1 VKVLLIDDHL
11 MFAQSLARLL
21 DVEPDID
28 VVGMFGTMLD
38 GVAAATIR
46 RPDVVVVDYRL
57 PDGDGVSAA
66 SRITA
71 DVADVGV
78 IMLTGMTDEQLVLDA
93 MDAGCAGFVTKDK
106 AASELVHAIRVVHDG
121 DAYLPPKLLAALLPK
136 FSAPRRRI
144 GDDLT
149 DREREVLQL
158 MAEGLTNKDISQR
171 LVVSNFT
178 TRNHVR
184 NILTKLHAHSR
195 LEAVVIA
202 NRERV
207 LDRRSSQRVW

>member
-1 VKVLLIDDHL
+1 VLIIDDHL

-21 DVEPDID
+21 EGELDIE
-28 VVGMFGTMLD
+28 VVGTVATMLD

-57 PDGDGVSAA
+57 PDGDGITAA

-71 DVADVGV
+71 GDDRIGV
-78 IMLTGMTDEQLVLDA
+78 IMLTGVTDEQLVLDA
-93 MDAGCAGFVTKDK
+93 MDVGCAGFVTKDK

-121 DAYLPPKLLAALLPK
+121 EAYLPPKLLATLLPRI
-136 FSAPRRRI
+136 AGPRRRI

-149 DREREVLQL
+149 EREREILGL
-158 MAEGLTNKDISQR
+158 MGQGLTNKDISAR
-171 LVVSNFT
+171 LVLSNFT

-184 NILTKLHAHSR
+184 NILAKLNAHSR

-202 NRERV
+202 NRERI
-207 LDRRSSQRVW
+207 LERRNDQRVW